1 MRYKKISFKKISNQ
15 QAGSILVLTL
25 VLLLFLQIVA
35 SSVIHS
41 NHISHHVVS
50 NFVLRSSLE
59 KTANKVINDFIKD
72 KDYFLNYSSHLD
84 AGGHFSLSVTT
95 ELEGI
100 SATILQFHC
109 LDNVTRKK
117 SYKCNL
123 SSQIWHLEVMV
134 SDKNKTV
141 LLSVVQGLKL
151 IQEKDSPASSAEVE
165 IRVEKLWWYRR

>member
-1 MRYKKISFKKISNQ
+1 MKSQ
-15 QAGSILVLTL
+15 HGSILVLTL

-50 NFVLRSSLE
+50 NFVLRNSLE
-59 KTANKVINDFIKD
+59 KTANKVINDFIRD
-72 KDYFLNYSSHLD
+72 KDSFLNYSSNLD
-84 AGGHFSLSVTT
+84 ADGQFSLSVPT

-100 SATILQFHC
+100 STTIVEFHC
-109 LDNVTRKK
+109 LNNVTHKK
-117 SYKCNL
+117 SYKCDL

-141 LLSVVQGLKL
+141 LLNLVQGLKI
-151 IQEKDSPASSAEVE
+151 IQKIDSLASSAEVE
-165 IRVEKLWWYRR
+165 LRVEKLWWYRR